1 MPLCF
6 KSIFVFLLNWY
17 MQTLLIELTSHCSLC
32 SLTGCQLLYSAL
44 FVRLFL
50 CCCCCAALLFPL
62 LPPFLFFLHSSS
74 LYCAFLS
81 SSLPPADHWDALNSF
96 LAVAGWDF
104 LMDLNALK
112 QWLAGTSS
120 WISMHSSSGWL
131 GLHHG
136 SQCTQAVAGW
146 DFIMDLNALRQWLA
160 GTSSWI
166 SMHSSGG
173 WLGLHHGS
181 QCTQA
186 VAGWD
191 FIMDLNALKQWLAG
205 TSSWISMHSRGMLMA
220 HGIQAMLGSCC
231 SIPLKGTTP
240 LPALNW
246 EMVCELMCIFKE
258 CVIA

>member
-1 MPLCF
+1 
-6 KSIFVFLLNWY
+6 

-104 LMDLNALK
+104 
-112 QWLAGTSS
+112 
-120 WISMHSSSGWL
+120 
-131 GLHHG
+131 
-136 SQCTQAVAGW
+136 
-146 DFIMDLNALRQWLA
+146 
-160 GTSSWI
+160 
-166 SMHSSGG
+166 
-173 WLGLHHGS
+173 
-181 QCTQA
+181 
-186 VAGWD
+186 
-191 FIMDLNALKQWLAG
+191 IMDLNALKQWLAG

-246 EMVCELMCIFKE
+246 EMVCGLMCIFKE

>member
-1 MPLCF
+1 
-6 KSIFVFLLNWY
+6 

-62 LPPFLFFLHSSS
+62 LPLLLLFLHSSS

-81 SSLPPADHWDALNSF
+81 SSLPPAEHWDALNSF

-104 LMDLNALK
+104 IMDLNALK

-146 DFIMDLNALRQWLA
+146 DFIM
-160 GTSSWI
+160 GFS
-166 SMHSSGG
+166 
-173 WLGLHHGS
+173 
-181 QCTQA
+181 
-186 VAGWD
+186 
-191 FIMDLNALKQWLAG
+191 ALKQWLAG

>member
-1 MPLCF
+1 
-6 KSIFVFLLNWY
+6 

-104 LMDLNALK
+104 LMDL
-112 QWLAGTSS
+112 
-120 WISMHSSSGWL
+120 
-131 GLHHG
+131 GLPHG

-146 DFIMDLNALRQWLA
+146 DFL
-160 GTSSWI
+160 
-166 SMHSSGG
+166 
-173 WLGLHHGS
+173 
-181 QCTQA
+181 
-186 VAGWD
+186 
-191 FIMDLNALKQWLAG
+191 MDLNALKRNADGSWNPGNARQLLQYSAERNYTIAG
-205 TSSWISMHSRGMLMA
+205 FE
-220 HGIQAMLGSCC
+220 LGN
-231 SIPLKGTTP
+231 GVR
-240 LPALNW
+240 AY
-246 EMVCELMCIFKE
+246 VYF
-258 CVIA
+258 